1 MPHVAQQLADAD
13 VAALSAY
20 YSVQPAPPSAAKLV
34 NIPAGSSQHP
44 AVMPGPGAPG
54 PSGRGGGTVR
64 GTGTEQGAPIT
75 GGSQGPGGG
84 GGTQGNQPQNET
96 PPPVRR

>member
-20 YSVQPAPPSAAKLV
+20 YSAQPAPPSAARLV

-54 PSGRGGGTVR
+54 PSGAGGGTVR

-75 GGSQGPGGG
+75 GGSQGGG

-96 PPPVRR
+96 PPPVKR